1 MATARVNGID
11 FHTELAGPEGAP
23 VIAFSNSLGAAAG
36 MWQTVVPLLSNRYR
50 CLTYDTR
57 GHGRS
62 GGFDSPVTVD
72 QLADDLAGIMAAHGA
87 KNAHIVGLSLG
98 GLTGQALASRVPE
111 KVRTL
116 TLIATGPILPPA
128 DMWLKR
134 AATVRAEGPEA
145 IFEAMPSRWFTE
157 KFREN
162 NPEVVAE
169 TRANF
174 MMIDRAGYARCCEAI
189 AAADLRGR
197 LGAIS
202 APTLV
207 IAGALDPV
215 APPALAETL
224 REGIPGAELVVLPDV
239 AHLISVEKPE
249 EVAAHLLAFLERTD
263 DANAPLRV

>member
-1 MATARVNGID
+1 MATTRVNGID
-11 FHTELAGPEGAP
+11 FHTELAGPDGAP

-36 MWQTVVPLLSNRYR
+36 MWQTVVPFLSNRYR

-57 GHGRS
+57 GHGKS
-62 GGFDSPVTVD
+62 GGFDTPVTVD
-72 QLADDLAGIMAAHGA
+72 DLADDMAGILAAYGID
-87 KNAHIVGLSLG
+87 KAHVVGLSLG
-98 GLTGQALASRVPE
+98 GLTGQALALRAPE
-111 KVRTL
+111 KVRSL

-128 DMWLKR
+128 DMWQKR

-162 NPEVVAE
+162 NPDVVAG

-189 AAADLRGR
+189 AAADMRSR
-197 LGAIS
+197 LDAIK

-224 REGIPGAELVVLPDV
+224 RQGIPGAELVVLPDV
-239 AHLISVEKPE
+239 AHLISVERPA
-249 EVAAHLLAFLERTD
+249 EVAAHLLAFLERAG